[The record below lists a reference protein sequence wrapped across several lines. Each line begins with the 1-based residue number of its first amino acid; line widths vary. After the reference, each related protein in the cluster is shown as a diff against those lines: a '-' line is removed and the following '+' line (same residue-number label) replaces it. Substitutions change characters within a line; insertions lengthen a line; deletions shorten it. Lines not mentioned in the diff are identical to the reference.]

1 MPKLGQEIL
10 ADVLRDQELDL
21 VVGVAGRPCTTTME
35 LLVESGDAV
44 WANHEAVAVQMAL
57 GAAALGR
64 RTAVLMKQ
72 VGLNA
77 AVDVLACA
85 ALHRSGG
92 SVVVISGDDPG
103 GVYSQTEGDS
113 RLHALSCELP
123 CQDAAGGED
132 LPACFADAQALSAA
146 LRVPAIMRVTTQMM
160 MERRAEPAP
169 AAEAGPPAAPA
180 FDPQPT
186 WRTDALGTRINLHRD
201 VANLADAATV
211 ERPGAE
217 DARFRLVA
225 TGEPGRIALEA
236 SDAPLLLVRR
246 MLPAPLAEIAAFVE
260 RDDRPVLVLEDGTE
274 LAEGLVRQVFRGQV
288 WGRRTGHVNTAGPLD
303 VPAILAAAAAGEPLA
318 EPEVAFADH
327 DHIADIKPFGSLFED
342 AVALGIPPIAIDAG
356 HVWGAGFLD
365 GFPAPLGYG
374 LGSAIGV
381 AAGVAL
387 ATNRPALAATG
398 DFSMYHACIL
408 GLLQVAREQIPV
420 ITVILDNGRAD
431 YTGGQ
436 PHPGAPPEHD
446 RQSVVEL
453 EELVRGAGIR
463 VVETVDSDDARTD
476 VLRPLLGRLASL
488 GEPSVL
494 IVRDRP

>member
-10 ADVLRDQELDL
+10 AEVLRDQDLDL

-35 LLVESGDAV
+35 LLVASGDAV

-57 GAAALGR
+57 GAAALGA

-92 SVVVISGDDPG
+92 SVVVIGGDDPG

-132 LPACFADAQALSAA
+132 LPACFADAQALSAR

-160 MERRAEPAP
+160 MEREAEPATAP
-169 AAEAGPPAAPA
+169 APSPPAAAA
-180 FDPQPT
+180 FDPRPT

-201 VANLADAATV
+201 VAALAPGGTV
-211 ERPGAE
+211 ERPGPAG
-217 DARFRLVA
+217 APFKVVA
-225 TGEPGRIALEA
+225 TGEPGRTALGA
-236 SDAPLLLVRR
+236 SDAPLLLLRR
-246 MLPAPLAEIAAFVE
+246 VLPAPLDEIAAFVG
-260 RDDRPVLVLEDGTE
+260 DDERPVLVLEDG
-274 LAEGLVRQVFRGQV
+274 LDLVEGLVRQVAGDRV
-288 WGRRTGHVNTAGPLD
+288 WGRRSGHVNSAGPLD
-303 VPAILAAAAAGEPLA
+303 VPAILAAAAGGEAL
-318 EPEVAFADH
+318 PEQQPAFADH
-327 DHIADIKPFGSLFED
+327 DHIADIAPYGSLFDD
-342 AVALGIPPIAIDAG
+342 AVALGIPPMAIDAG
-356 HVWGAGFLD
+356 HVWGAGFLED
-365 GFPAPLGYG
+365 FPAPLGYG
-374 LGSAIGV
+374 LGAAIGV

-387 ATNRPALAATG
+387 ASGGPALAVTG
-398 DFSMYHACIL
+398 DFSMYHACVL
-408 GLLQVAREQIPV
+408 GLLQVARDQIPV

-436 PHPGAPPEHD
+436 PHPGSPPQGD
-446 RQSVVEL
+446 RQTVVDL
-453 EELVRGAGIR
+453 EGLVRGAGIR
-463 VVETVDSDDARTD
+463 VVETVESADATTD
-476 VLRPLLGRLASL
+476 VLRPLLERLAGL

-494 IVRDRP
+494 IVRDRR